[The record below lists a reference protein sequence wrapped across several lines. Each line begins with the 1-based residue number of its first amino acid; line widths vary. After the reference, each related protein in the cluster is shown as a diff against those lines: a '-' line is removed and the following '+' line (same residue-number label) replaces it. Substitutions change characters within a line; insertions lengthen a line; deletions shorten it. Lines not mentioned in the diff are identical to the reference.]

1 MKKQKKSR
9 KQIDTESKRSDKVKF
24 EKPTLKEWNAA
35 EKLADPVAFKTWV
48 RRLVCRDKRYLK
60 EVAAEMNINETG
72 LHDRFKRGFVNI
84 NDLIK
89 LLDSLDMDL
98 IIRDRRYNR

>member
-1 MKKQKKSR
+1 M
-9 KQIDTESKRSDKVKF
+9 KF

-35 EKLADPVAFKTWV
+35 EKLADPVAFKTYGSEGWYAGT
-48 RRLVCRDKRYLK
+48 KRYLK

>member
-1 MKKQKKSR
+1 MAKKIAKKCAYVVGYQAVEWGE
-9 KQIDTESKRSDKVKF
+9 KID
-24 EKPTLKEWNAA
+24 
-35 EKLADPVAFKTWV
+35 
-48 RRLVCRDKRYLK
+48 K

>member
-1 MKKQKKSR
+1 M
-9 KQIDTESKRSDKVKF
+9 KF

-48 RRLVCRDKRYLK
+48 RRLVRRDKRYLK

-72 LHDRFKRGFVNI
+72 LHDRFNLTGKKSPTSIGGAW
-84 NDLIK
+84 
-89 LLDSLDMDL
+89 
-98 IIRDRRYNR
+98 

>member
-1 MKKQKKSR
+1 MGQKAGT
-9 KQIDTESKRSDKVKF
+9 QGQEV
-24 EKPTLKEWNAA
+24 
-35 EKLADPVAFKTWV
+35 
-48 RRLVCRDKRYLK
+48 LK

>member
-1 MKKQKKSR
+1 MSR
-9 KQIDTESKRSDKVKF
+9 VYNFSAGPAVLPE
-24 EKPTLKEWNAA
+24 
-35 EKLADPVAFKTWV
+35 PV
-48 RRLVCRDKRYLK
+48 LK

>member
-1 MKKQKKSR
+1 M
-9 KQIDTESKRSDKVKF
+9 KF
-24 EKPTLKEWNAA
+24 EKPTLQEWNAS

-48 RRLVCRDKRYLK
+48 RRLVRRDKRYLK

>member
-1 MKKQKKSR
+1 MK
-9 KQIDTESKRSDKVKF
+9 
-24 EKPTLKEWNAA
+24 TLKNI
-35 EKLADPVAFKTWV
+35 KVGDKIFVLFDNTILADPVAFKTWV
-48 RRLVCRDKRYLK
+48 RRLVRRDKRYLK

>member
-1 MKKQKKSR
+1 MQRVRKVLLRILSR
-9 KQIDTESKRSDKVKF
+9 TQGAAARICKDSAGKTQSCRAMHSMR
-24 EKPTLKEWNAA
+24 EK
-35 EKLADPVAFKTWV
+35 
-48 RRLVCRDKRYLK
+48 
-60 EVAAEMNINETG
+60 AAEMNINETG

>member
-1 MKKQKKSR
+1 MERCREISY
-9 KQIDTESKRSDKVKF
+9 
-24 EKPTLKEWNAA
+24 
-35 EKLADPVAFKTWV
+35 PVAFKAWV
-48 RRLVCRDKRYLK
+48 KRLVRRDKRYLK

>member
-1 MKKQKKSR
+1 M
-9 KQIDTESKRSDKVKF
+9 KF
-24 EKPTLKEWNAA
+24 EKPTLQEWNAA
-35 EKLADPVAFKTWV
+35 EKLADPV
-48 RRLVCRDKRYLK
+48 RLVRRDKRYLK

>member
-1 MKKQKKSR
+1 M
-9 KQIDTESKRSDKVKF
+9 KF

-35 EKLADPVAFKTWV
+35 EKLADPVAFKAWV
-48 RRLVCRDKRYLK
+48 KRLVRRDKRYLK

-84 NDLIK
+84 K
-89 LLDSLDMDL
+89 
-98 IIRDRRYNR
+98 IISFTH